1 MRAARQ
7 SLHRMLMQG
16 LPVIA
21 TFAVV
26 ILLWQGLVVL
36 FNVPSFFIPAPTDVA
51 HALAAGSHL
60 YAQNLMATLYSTV
73 VAFVLAVSLGIVL
86 GALVSEVRWIW
97 RTLYPLLIAFQAMP
111 RIALSPMIVVWFC
124 FGYTSKIVVGVF
136 SAFFPVFLNM
146 VHGLQTAEP
155 DQITLMRS
163 FRASRTQIFWKIKF
177 PHALPFLL
185 AGANIAI
192 IFAMLSVIVAEFL
205 GSNVGMGFLIVNQ
218 SAQMDAAGVFANI
231 IILSAVGLVFHYG
244 LQHVGRRLLFWTETE
259 AGRIDV

>member
-1 MRAARQ
+1 MKPAHG
-7 SLHRMLMQG
+7 SLQRMLMQG
-16 LPVIA
+16 LPVVA

-26 ILLWQGLVVL
+26 ILLWQALVVL
-36 FNVPSFFIPAPTDVA
+36 FGVSPFIVPAPTDVA
-51 HALAAGSHL
+51 HALAAGSPL
-60 YAQNLMATLYSTV
+60 YAQNLLATLYSTV
-73 VAFVLAVSLGIVL
+73 VAFVLAISLGIVL

-111 RIALSPMIVVWFC
+111 RIALTPMIVVWFG

-163 FRASRTQIFWKIKF
+163 FRASRAQIFWKIKF

-231 IILSAVGLVFHYG
+231 IILSVVGLIFHYG
-244 LQHVGRRLLFWTETE
+244 LQYVGKRLLFWTETE
-259 AGRIDV
+259 SGRVDA